1 MDVGNMHIYF
11 ISLRPFLFET
21 CQKRKG
27 EKPECVYSENDSKE
41 RKPGWLHSGHLPG
54 RVM

>member
-11 ISLRPFLFET
+11 ISLRTFLFET
-21 CQKRKG
+21 SQKRKG